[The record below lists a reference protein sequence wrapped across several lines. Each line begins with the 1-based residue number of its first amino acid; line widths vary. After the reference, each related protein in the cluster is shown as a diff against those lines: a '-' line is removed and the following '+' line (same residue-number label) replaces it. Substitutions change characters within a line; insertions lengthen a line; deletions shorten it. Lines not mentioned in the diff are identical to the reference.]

1 MRNGSLL
8 VCMFRK
14 LPSVWGGAAN
24 VSVSALGSLG
34 HFPPVRRH
42 PGTNSDVCSIGSEP
56 IPVWVTDPTIIFRTS
71 GGMQKKIP
79 TV

>member
-1 MRNGSLL
+1 MSNGSLL

-56 IPVWVTDPTIIFRTS
+56 IPVWVTDTLRRHA
-71 GGMQKKIP
+71 KRN
-79 TV
+79 TVRVNLFL